1 MIPHCDDSKKVCSS
15 LYILA
20 LRPNDYNYVNSN
32 AGSAGNDPYD
42 PVVRSICDDIMG
54 PSVFNTVQS
63 RAQG

>member
-1 MIPHCDDSKKVCSS
+1 MIPTATTAKNVLFFIYSCST
-15 LYILA
+15 
-20 LRPNDYNYVNSN
+20 PNDYNCVISH

-54 PSVFNTVQS
+54 PSVFNTVKS